1 MTLDLSR
8 VSRTA
13 ILVVLLLLV
22 AVGCAGPAASAEQPA
37 MVDACRPPVK
47 GFAVTTDGDG
57 KPLPKATT
65 APATGADPHTLTGPA
80 TATLTD
86 HAIHPVA
93 STAQPK
99 LPVDV
104 KSCDGKQVQVKDASR
119 IIAVDLYGTLAE
131 IVFSLGLGDKVV
143 GRDTSTGFPE
153 AAHLPK
159 VTPSAHDL
167 NAEAILSLDPT
178 VVLTDKSIG
187 PPEVIDQLRAS
198 GVPVIFFS
206 DARTMDGMPS
216 QIRAVAGALGVPER
230 GEELVK
236 RTSAEI
242 TSALALAPTGGL
254 GHQRMPLRMTFLYI
268 RGTAGVYLMSGPGSG
283 ADAMIKAIGGI
294 DTGTDIGLD
303 KSFVPLTSEALIR
316 AQPEV
321 IIVMTEGLKSVKGV
335 DGLLKLPGLGQTPA
349 GQHRRI
355 IDMNDTELLGFGPR
369 TGRTVAALAKAVY
382 TP

>member
-1 MTLDLSR
+1 M
-8 VSRTA
+8 
-13 ILVVLLLLV
+13 
-22 AVGCAGPAASAEQPA
+22 GCAESKAAPEPTAA
-37 MVDACRPPVK
+37 VDACRPPVK
-47 GFAVTTDGDG
+47 GFAVSNDADGN
-57 KPLPKATT
+57 PLPKATT
-65 APATGADPHTLTGPA
+65 APVTGTDPHTLTGPA

-93 STAQPK
+93 SSAAPK

-153 AAHLPK
+153 AAKLPK

-187 PPEVIDQLRAS
+187 PPEVIEQLRAS

-236 RTSAEI
+236 RTSTEI
-242 TSALALAPTGGL
+242 TSALALARSGGK
-254 GHQRMPLRMTFLYI
+254 PLRMTFLYV

>member
-1 MTLDLSR
+1 MDLSR
-8 VSRTA
+8 TYRTA
-13 ILVVLLLLV
+13 ILVVLLLIV
-22 AVGCAGPAASAEQPA
+22 TVGCAGPATTPAAGQPA
-37 MVDACRPPVK
+37 TADACRPPVK
-47 GFAVTTDGDG
+47 GFAVTTDADG
-57 KPLPKATT
+57 KPLPKASTT
-65 APATGADPHTLTGPA
+65 EQPGPDPHTLTGPA
-80 TATLTD
+80 TATLSD
-86 HAIHPVA
+86 HAIHPVVA
-93 STAQPK
+93 SSEPK

-104 KSCDGKQVQVKDASR
+104 KSCDGKQVQVKDVSR
-119 IIAVDLYGTLAE
+119 IIPVDLYGTLAE

-153 AAHLPK
+153 AAKLPK

-187 PPEVIDQLRAS
+187 PPEVIEQLRAS

-216 QIRAVAGALGVPER
+216 QIRAVAAALGVPER

-236 RTSAEI
+236 RTAEEI
-242 TSALALAPTGGL
+242 STSLALAPASGK
-254 GHQRMPLRMTFLYI
+254 PLRMTFLYI
-268 RGTAGVYLMSGPGSG
+268 RGSAGVYLMSGPGSG
-283 ADAMIKAIGGI
+283 ADAMIQAIGGI

-303 KSFVPLTSEALIR
+303 KTFVPLTSEALIR

-335 DGLLKLPGLGQTPA
+335 DGLLKIPGIGQTPA
-349 GQHRRI
+349 GQRQRI

>member
-8 VSRTA
+8 ISRTA

-22 AVGCAGPAASAEQPA
+22 AMGCAGPATSNTSAEQPA
-37 MVDACRPPVK
+37 TVDACRPPVK
-47 GFAVTTDGDG
+47 GFAVTADADGN
-57 KPLPKATT
+57 PLPKATT
-65 APATGADPHTLTGPA
+65 SPATGADPHTLTGPA

-93 STAQPK
+93 SSAAPK

-187 PPEVIDQLRAS
+187 PPEVIEQLRAS
-198 GVPVIFFS
+198 GVPVIFFA
-206 DARTMDGMPS
+206 DARTMDGLPS
-216 QIRAVAGALGVPER
+216 QIRAVAGALGVPDR

-236 RTSAEI
+236 RTSTEI
-242 TSALALAPTGGL
+242 TSALALAPTGGK
-254 GHQRMPLRMTFLYI
+254 PLRMTFLYI

-294 DTGTDIGLD
+294 DTGTAIGLD